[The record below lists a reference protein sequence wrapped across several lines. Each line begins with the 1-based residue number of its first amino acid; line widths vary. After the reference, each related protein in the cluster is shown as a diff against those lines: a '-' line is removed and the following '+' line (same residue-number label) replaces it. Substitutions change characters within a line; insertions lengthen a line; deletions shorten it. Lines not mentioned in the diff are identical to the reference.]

1 MSRRPTRVLGVALPL
16 LAEGAFLQRYAAQGA
31 AWHWYIHL
39 FTGATLALLLMA
51 FWTRRHH
58 RPVPYPLVWVVLA
71 HIYAAVPDILIPESI
86 PHQHWQDVFVAHVAS
101 HYAPGRGATL
111 LVVASLALGGYL
123 LTLDR
128 TRDQS

>member
-1 MSRRPTRVLGVALPL
+1 MTRRPSRVLGIVLPL
-16 LAEGAFLQRYAAQGA
+16 LAEAAFLQRYAAEAA
-31 AWHWYIHL
+31 AWHWYVHL
-39 FTGATLALLLMA
+39 FTGATLALVLMT

-58 RPVPYPLVWVVLA
+58 RPVPYPLVWIVLA
-71 HIYAAVPDILIPESI
+71 HIYAAVPDLLIPENV

-111 LVVASLALGGYL
+111 LAVASLALAGYL

-128 TRDQS
+128 IHRQA